1 VAQSLTHQILVSD
14 LVVSIALAQSPE
26 QETLPRFGA
35 RLADDTCLRADL
47 IVVDRTR
54 VPQDAWYVEGPP
66 LLAVEVTSEASAHHD
81 LGPKKDL
88 WARYGLPFY
97 WVAEPGLGQPRLHV
111 FELDG
116 DAYAERATLT
126 GDRPYLVERPFK
138 MELVPDEIFGRL
150 RKRPSGRGRTIMTS
164 NANGQGGRNGQSGFG
179 LPPADQRIE
188 IDTFGYRW
196 PTGAEK
202 AELWDGCPVFY
213 GVWDQRDVAIAQR
226 AYPGRVIRLDQEAGR
241 PGTLRVL
248 PAEPSAQ

>member
-1 VAQSLTHQILVSD
+1 MAHSLVHQILVSD
-14 LVVSIALAQSPE
+14 LVVPIALAQSPD

-47 IVVDRTR
+47 IVVERTR
-54 VPQDAWYVEGPP
+54 VPDDAWYTDGPP
-66 LLAVEVTSEASAHHD
+66 LLAVEVASEASAHHD
-81 LGPKKDL
+81 FGAKKDL
-88 WARYGLPFY
+88 WARYGLPSY
-97 WVAEPGLGQPRLHV
+97 WVVEPGVRQPRLHV

-116 DAYAERATLT
+116 DAYVERARLT
-126 GDRPYLVERPFK
+126 GDRPYLVEQPFK

-150 RKRPSGRGRTIMTS
+150 RNRPSGKGRTTTMTS
-164 NANGQGGRNGQSGFG
+164 RTTGQDGQTGLA
-179 LPPADQRIE
+179 LPPADERIE

-213 GVWDQRDVAIAQR
+213 GVWDQRDVEIAQR
-226 AYPGRVIRLDQEAGR
+226 TYPGRVIRLDQEVGK

-248 PAEPSAQ
+248 PAEPEDR